1 MSDIGIFSTLDM
13 ILLVL
18 VGCAPGFV
26 IGAGLG
32 AWIGVGGRGGN
43 HPRRRLIGAAIFGF
57 AGFALAFAGW
67 FVYLT
72 EIK

>member
-1 MSDIGIFSTLDM
+1 MSDIGLFSTFDM
-13 ILLVL
+13 IMLALA
-18 VGCAPGFV
+18 GCAPGFV

-32 AWIGVGGRGGN
+32 AWVGVGN
-43 HPRRRLIGAAIFGF
+43 HPLRRLIGAAFFGF

>member
-1 MSDIGIFSTLDM
+1 MSDIGLFSTFDM
-13 ILLVL
+13 IMLALA
-18 VGCAPGFV
+18 GCAPGFV

-32 AWIGVGGRGGN
+32 AWAAVGN
-43 HPRRRLIGAAIFGF
+43 HSPRRLTGAAIFRF

-72 EIK
+72 VIK